1 MYVRVRTLL
10 PPTSHSDSFLLRIF
24 FFFFACTKDH
34 PSSRTESIQSI
45 RYACAYAYFHIE
57 SVVLF
62 RLLPSMPIVERTIK
76 YANRCT
82 FVWCGLLD
90 LQLPNSQNICRNWI
104 VLFTVAARS
113 RCAAITADN
122 DFSVVSCL
130 FCCALKRWWNGD
142 TGPSSNWKWSNNFWF
157 IAIDQSTRE
166 RTCSCFCVEADVL
179 MIFIT
184 SHSVFQS
191 NDELIHIFVL
201 DTFASFFHI
210 IALDLRP

>member
-1 MYVRVRTLL
+1 MCAFVPFCR
-10 PPTSHSDSFLLRIF
+10 LLRIRIRFCYEF
-24 FFFFACTKDH
+24 FFSFSPAQKIILPPAPRAFSRFDTPVRTHIFTLNRLFCSDCCRRCRM
-34 PSSRTESIQSI
+34 PS
-45 RYACAYAYFHIE
+45 A
-57 SVVLF
+57 
-62 RLLPSMPIVERTIK
+62 PKK